1 MTTSATATAAASAQI
16 FRSLSSESQKNDW
29 SKRLSLRGM
38 RRGGSAGSSNISKE
52 EPKLKHKF
60 FNRSSSLKHAS
71 ASKATMELQTP
82 SQQTSHQQLVQQNS
96 AATPK
101 KSNWEVIE
109 HFNTSST
116 KGGKAVVSSSLI
128 AAGIT
133 RCNIDESIDSTN
145 SSSTCPSPMVYQ
157 RDEAHL
163 LQQNFESMDGRNTE
177 VGSNAN
183 GTGGG
188 VGGLSPTISFWF
200 RLNRVILRLC
210 TTHQFKNLQVE
221 MLYQRYFLRM
231 NQSNTTHIL
240 ALLLALI
247 VALSSAQIVFTTL
260 QLRRNT
266 TGTTFVRTND
276 TRNNAANG
284 MSGDGGS
291 HTVAGGGGSDGVAI
305 GVSNGSAT
313 AATSILTLTEMG
325 NHQAQ
330 LLSRH
335 SVPTDATLSGS
346 SAQPLFGHVIVGDV
360 ADGLGTTVRIS
371 AQQFVASAA
380 FKQTPTLPPTLSSVT
395 LPPLRPATTIAPPI
409 TTKSSTYLPYAAQ
422 DWRDPQ
428 IFFAPQPL
436 SERAAY
442 AVDRRSSSEWWL
454 QAPAAFKRLKRKYHQ
469 HSHWPKLHRFKRSRL
484 KSPHYNNKLLVEHN
498 AAASAEMEY
507 RRATTRRVR
516 IMRRKRNHS
525 NALGM
530 PWHVRGFARKQDP
543 SLPEYTSYT
552 RLIKRHEH
560 ASRLAAPMKYEQQL
574 AAGPSI
580 SEATAE
586 VTTNDGEDSLDAGK
600 NNEKI
605 YTNNHN
611 NNNYKQHMARTVD
624 EVEYSV
630 RSNGNVTTTM
640 TTGHH
645 DAINEHT
652 LDNATNTIAAATTTA
667 DEAMLANAG
676 GGKRM
681 ANLLAA
687 KASLEQRQQV
697 EPSAMP
703 GDVEEIT
710 AAPGNVAYPDLR
722 LLFETLSAIDERVLV
737 FLVVMTICVLVY
749 ASLLCILSKPAMNEI
764 FLVLV
769 SYVIV
774 GTFVAIE
781 IAVGYATL
789 PSKSYNGSSCCVVF
803 IYMTYTMLPLR
814 LREALI
820 GGIVLSCMHI
830 YTSLRY
836 TEATIH
842 WQELFCSLLA
852 LFLSNLTG
860 IYTHWPKE
868 KAQRKAFIETRQCIE
883 ARLRTQR
890 ENQQQERLLLSVLPR
905 HVAMEMKDDIAGQ
918 PRDTQFHKIYIQR
931 HENVS
936 ILFADICGFTSLSDQ
951 CTAEEL
957 VRLLNELFA
966 RFDRLAAEHHCL
978 RIKLL
983 GDCYYCVSGLP
994 EPRPDHAHCAVEM
1007 GLDMIDAIALVR
1019 EVMAVNVNMRV
1030 GIHTGRVHCG
1040 VLGLV
1045 KWQFDVWSNDVTL
1058 ANHMESGGIPGRV
1071 HITKETLKCLDGDYE
1086 VEEGKGAERNT
1097 YLKDHQIETYLIVPG
1112 DIYRP
1117 HKKSRNRLQVNGNIS
1132 KELRMMGHAS
1142 AQKNTSKFGF
1152 GDSSEGAKDP
1162 EDEVNEYL
1170 MRAIDARSIDH
1181 LRAEHC
1187 QSVLLSFKDEAL
1199 EKKYG
1204 SEPDRMLGVYFYCS
1218 FIVLIAT
1225 TLIRFSIFKPN
1236 LLTVITSCATIVVV
1250 LLISL
1255 LVAAHVIN
1263 MKLPIGVKR
1272 FSSRIHSD
1280 RLLAQCFA
1288 FLTVTLIALTTILT
1302 MAYEIFYSVNF
1313 EISPISSQTIKPIL
1327 PDNATTRA
1335 AELIAFDSDFASFE
1349 SANSPEVDDFRC
1361 DYFLAINT
1369 FLLLTLLSMMTCATY
1384 QVLRLVLKLLLLLLV
1399 AAFYTGFSLYLYMR
1413 RDVRFMLDM
1422 EEALLRYIIDFI
1434 FLFAFMLALIFH
1446 SHQTEAT
1453 YRLDFIWKLQATE
1466 EKEDMEHLQAYNRKL
1481 LENIL
1486 PVHVAEHFLSRDK
1499 NIDDLYHEQCDS
1511 VCILF
1516 ASIPNFSEFY
1526 VELEGNN
1533 EGVECLRLLNE
1544 IIADFDELLSEERF
1558 RYIEKIKSTG
1568 ATYMAASG
1576 LTANTC
1582 DQVNFAH
1589 VTAMAEYALQLF
1601 DKIEEVNTHSFNN
1614 FRLRIGI
1621 NIGPVVAGVIGARKP
1636 QYDIWGNAVNV
1647 ASRMDSTGL
1656 PDHIQV
1662 TQEMYQ
1668 ILVGRGF
1675 ELTCRGSVN
1684 VKGKGSMITYFLK
1697 GKSTQ
1702 IPEVPTGNFNTATS
1716 LSETKDESVEDNKK
1730 LIETTTSLPIT
1741 SPQEEKT
1748 AASNIEIV
1756 DKKPELLATTQEPS
1770 KTAELSSIL
1779 QNEHNQTSIDS
1790 GDDLSPDSELNS
1802 YMQSATAQ
1810 RRKSLCR
1817 QHNISSSF
1825 GTTTSSTSALTPT
1838 MSSSSSVV
1846 TIAVMPAIAKTA
1858 SSSVDNSTEGNLG
1871 GGSLNTATPGNSS
1884 NGRGNSQP
1892 RTYVDELKEE
1902 YKDDSDK
1909 APLKDSIENL
1919 QILLKNNISLS
1930 DLSNKQQLNLR
1941 PSDAKMQQLKKET
1954 IVTFRTETLAC
1965 RQRNSITTIA
1975 TTTRLRSF
1983 DECITSVLTTPT
1995 TKATGAPNNTQ
2006 WTNGSA
2012 HKSAENSTND
2022 KQPMHNGPQQRPQ
2035 DLSGRQRVDT
2045 HRSPI
2050 RSSQSMSPIGLTGS
2064 EVFVL
2069 PNSRSMIVFSSSGS
2083 SSSDAASSSS
2093 ESSNTA
2099 ADSTIAYMLQDV
2111 ST

>member
-1 MTTSATATAAASAQI
+1 MSTSTTATAAASAQI

-82 SQQTSHQQLVQQNS
+82 SQQASHQQLSQQNS

-163 LQQNFESMDGRNTE
+163 LQQNSESMDGRNTE

-260 QLRRNT
+260 QLRRSA
-266 TGTTFVRTND
+266 TGATFANANE
-276 TRNNAANG
+276 TRNNVPNG
-284 MSGDGGS
+284 MSGAGGS
-291 HTVAGGGGSDGVAI
+291 HTLDVGSGSVAI
-305 GVSNGSAT
+305 GVGNGSAT
-313 AATSILTLTEMG
+313 AVTSILTLTEMG

-330 LLSRH
+330 LLSRQ
-335 SVPTDATLSGS
+335 SPPTAVTALSAS
-346 SAQPLFGHVIVGDV
+346 SAQSLIGHVIVGDV
-360 ADGLGTTVRIS
+360 GDGLGTTMKIS

-380 FKQTPTLPPTLSSVT
+380 FKQTPTMPTTLSPVT
-395 LPPLRPATTIAPPI
+395 APPLRPATTIAPPI

-428 IFFAPQPL
+428 IFDAPLPL
-436 SERAAY
+436 SERVAY
-442 AVDRRSSSEWWL
+442 AVERRGSSELWL
-454 QAPAAFKRLKRKYHQ
+454 QAPVAFKRLKRKYHQ

-484 KSPHYNNKLLVEHN
+484 KSLHYNNKLLAEHN
-498 AAASAEMEY
+498 AAASVELGPH
-507 RRATTRRVR
+507 RPTTRRVR
-516 IMRRKRNHS
+516 IMRRKRNHGNTS
-525 NALGM
+525 RM
-530 PWHVRGFARKQDP
+530 PWNVLSFVRKQDP
-543 SLPEYTSYT
+543 SKPIYTSYT
-552 RLIKRHEH
+552 RLTKRHEP
-560 ASRLAAPMKYEQQL
+560 ASRLAAPTKYDQPLTTGL
-574 AAGPSI
+574 AM
-580 SEATAE
+580 SEAAAE
-586 VTTNDGEDSLDAGK
+586 ITTNDVAYNVHD
-600 NNEKI
+600 
-605 YTNNHN
+605 
-611 NNNYKQHMARTVD
+611 
-624 EVEYSV
+624 
-630 RSNGNVTTTM
+630 NGNVTKQ
-640 TTGHH
+640 HQH
-645 DAINEHT
+645 VAIDEQT
-652 LDNATNTIAAATTTA
+652 PDNASNRSVAAIATTRNESMPANGGVGTRTA
-667 DEAMLANAG
+667 
-676 GGKRM
+676 

-687 KASLEQRQQV
+687 KASLEQQQQV

-722 LLFETLSAIDERVLV
+722 LLLQELSAIDERVLV

-749 ASLLCILSKPAMNEI
+749 VSLLCILSKPAMNEI

-1152 GDSSEGAKDP
+1152 GDSAEGAKDP

-1218 FIVLIAT
+1218 FIVLVAT
-1225 TLIRFSIFKPN
+1225 TLIRLSIFKPN
-1236 LLTVITSCATIVVV
+1236 LLTITTSCATIIVV

-1255 LVAAHVIN
+1255 LIAAHVIN
-1263 MKLPIGVKR
+1263 IKLPIGVKR

-1288 FLTVTLIALTTILT
+1288 FITVTLIALTTILT
-1302 MAYEIFYSVNF
+1302 MAYEIFYSVDF
-1313 EISPISSQTIKPIL
+1313 DIASISSEANTPRFSANFTARA
-1327 PDNATTRA
+1327 PNSDN
-1335 AELIAFDSDFASFE
+1335 IALDNDFAVFE
-1349 SANSPEVDDFRC
+1349 SSTRLGVYDFNC

-1384 QVLRLVLKLLLLLLV
+1384 QVLRIVLKLLLLLLV

-1413 RDVRFMLDM
+1413 KDVRFMLDM
-1422 EEALLRYIIDFI
+1422 EEALLRYIIDSI

-1582 DQVNFAH
+1582 DHVNFAH
-1589 VTAMAEYALQLF
+1589 VTAMADYALQLF

-1662 TQEMYQ
+1662 TQEIYQ

-1702 IPEVPTGNFNTATS
+1702 VPEVTAGNLNTVTTVN
-1716 LSETKDESVEDNKK
+1716 ENKTESVEDNKK
-1730 LIETTTSLPIT
+1730 LIDTPISPPIT
-1741 SPQEEKT
+1741 APQQEK
-1748 AASNIEIV
+1748 IEATDTELA
-1756 DKKPELLATTQEPS
+1756 DKKTDLATAQTTNETVEPPTILES
-1770 KTAELSSIL
+1770 QPNKTS
-1779 QNEHNQTSIDS
+1779 TDS
-1790 GDDLSPDSELNS
+1790 GDDLSPDSELSS

-1846 TIAVMPAIAKTA
+1846 TIAVMPAFAKTA
-1858 SSSVDNSTEGNLG
+1858 SSSMENSTEGTFG
-1871 GGSLNTATPGNSS
+1871 GGSLNTATSANST

-1902 YKDDSDK
+1902 FKEDGDK

-1919 QILLKNNISLS
+1919 EILLKNNISLS

-1941 PSDAKMQQLKKET
+1941 PSDAKLQQLKKET
-1954 IVTFRTETLAC
+1954 IVTFRTESLAC

-1975 TTTRLRSF
+1975 TRTRLRSF

-1995 TKATGAPNNTQ
+1995 TKATGAPNNTR

-2012 HKSAENSTND
+2012 HESAGDEPDD
-2022 KQPMHNGPQQRPQ
+2022 KHSMQNGPQQRPQ
-2035 DLSGRQRVDT
+2035 DWSCRQRVDT

-2083 SSSDAASSSS
+2083 SSSDAASTSS
-2093 ESSNTA
+2093 ESSTTA

>member
-1 MTTSATATAAASAQI
+1 MSASAVATASASYSAQI

-29 SKRLSLRGM
+29 SKRLSLRGIH
-38 RRGGSAGSSNISKE
+38 RGGSAGTGNTSKE
-52 EPKLKHKF
+52 EPKHKHKF
-60 FNRSSSLKHAS
+60 FNRSSSLKQS
-71 ASKATMELQTP
+71 SDSKATLEHE
-82 SQQTSHQQLVQQNS
+82 SSWQQSHMQLSQQNS
-96 AATPK
+96 ATTPK

-109 HFNTSST
+109 HFNTSSS
-116 KGGKAVVSSSLI
+116 KGGKAMVSSSLI

-157 RDEAHL
+157 RDETHL
-163 LQQNFESMDGRNTE
+163 LQQNSESMDGRIME
-177 VGSNAN
+177 SGSNAN
-183 GTGGG
+183 GAIGSAIGNSGGG
-188 VGGLSPTISFWF
+188 AGGLSPTISFWF

-240 ALLLALI
+240 ALLLTLV

-260 QLRRNT
+260 HIRHSSVATNFQTTNNT
-266 TGTTFVRTND
+266 H
-276 TRNNAANG
+276 NAAE
-284 MSGDGGS
+284 GDS
-291 HTVAGGGGSDGVAI
+291 RDSVNN
-305 GVSNGSAT
+305 GVSNGST
-313 AATSILTLTEMG
+313 IAANSLPLTLRKLGIDLEGGGGVGGDDDG
-325 NHQAQ
+325 NEGIGK
-330 LLSRH
+330 
-335 SVPTDATLSGS
+335 D
-346 SAQPLFGHVIVGDV
+346 
-360 ADGLGTTVRIS
+360 TTIKIS

-380 FKQTPTLPPTLSSVT
+380 FKQSPTTPPTLSTITITV
-395 LPPLRPATTIAPPI
+395 LRPVTTILSPI
-409 TTKSSTYLPYAAQ
+409 STKSSTYLPYAAQ
-422 DWRDPQ
+422 DWRTSTELLQ
-428 IFFAPQPL
+428 VKQPAGVKHL
-436 SERAAY
+436 
-442 AVDRRSSSEWWL
+442 RRN
-454 QAPAAFKRLKRKYHQ
+454 YH
-469 HSHWPKLHRFKRSRL
+469 HNHWPKLYRFKRSRL
-484 KSPHYNNKLLVEHN
+484 KLPNNVNKMPSEVNKKPHKAMKMLKASAKEELTNEKKNLGTIQKAKEIDVVMNEPKRKQNAMKSSRYTSKYLSQREMSQTDEQSTSSFGATIIKRRGRRTLPQKASKTEGQTENRNGKNSLESRQDNEDIYYNNN
-498 AAASAEMEY
+498 YEY
-507 RRATTRRVR
+507 EKNNDNKQHVGRSVDEAGFIADGNEKEAQMKATEATQTERQK
-516 IMRRKRNHS
+516 I
-525 NALGM
+525 
-530 PWHVRGFARKQDP
+530 
-543 SLPEYTSYT
+543 
-552 RLIKRHEH
+552 
-560 ASRLAAPMKYEQQL
+560 KYEQK
-574 AAGPSI
+574 S
-580 SEATAE
+580 
-586 VTTNDGEDSLDAGK
+586 
-600 NNEKI
+600 
-605 YTNNHN
+605 
-611 NNNYKQHMARTVD
+611 
-624 EVEYSV
+624 
-630 RSNGNVTTTM
+630 
-640 TTGHH
+640 
-645 DAINEHT
+645 
-652 LDNATNTIAAATTTA
+652 DNATTKINTEAITKNTSLLITTTNSWNNKNIA
-667 DEAMLANAG
+667 IT
-676 GGKRM
+676 
-681 ANLLAA
+681 NLLATTESW
-687 KASLEQRQQV
+687 KQQQQV
-697 EPSAMP
+697 EPSARP
-703 GDVEEIT
+703 VDVDESQTISEYDT
-710 AAPGNVAYPDLR
+710 YPAWHQ
-722 LLFETLSAIDERVLV
+722 LLQVVKAIDERVLV
-737 FLVVMTICVLVY
+737 FFVVMTICVLVY
-749 ASLLCILSKPAMNEI
+749 ASLLCILTKPAMNEI

-781 IAVGYATL
+781 IAIGYAML

-820 GGIVLSCMHI
+820 GGIILSCMHI

-842 WQELFCSLLA
+842 WQELLCSLLA
-852 LFLSNLTG
+852 LLVSNLTG

-1086 VEEGKGAERNT
+1086 VEEGKGAERNS

-1142 AQKNTSKFGF
+1142 TQKNTSKFGF
-1152 GDSSEGAKDP
+1152 GDSSECTKDP

-1187 QSVLLSFKDEAL
+1187 QSVFLCFKDQAL

-1218 FIVLIAT
+1218 FVVLVAT
-1225 TLIRFSIFKPN
+1225 TVIRLSIFKPN
-1236 LLTVITSCATIVVV
+1236 LLTLSTSWATIAIV
-1250 LLISL
+1250 LVIAF
-1255 LVAAHVIN
+1255 LVAAHMIN
-1263 MKLPIGVKR
+1263 VKLPIGIKR
-1272 FSSRIHSD
+1272 LSIRIH
-1280 RLLAQCFA
+1280 RNRVLAQCFA
-1288 FLTVTLIALTTILT
+1288 FLTITLIALTTILT
-1302 MAYEIFYSVNF
+1302 MAYEIFYSINF
-1313 EISPISSQTIKPIL
+1313 CVPLTSSHSSHKSQPTDKSITM
-1327 PDNATTRA
+1327 AVA
-1335 AELIAFDSDFASFE
+1335 ANGQSAVGNHSTPTQNMAGSE
-1349 SANSPEVDDFRC
+1349 SAVFNC

-1369 FLLLTLLSMMTCATY
+1369 FLLLTLLSMMTCAIY
-1384 QVLRLVLKLLLLLLV
+1384 QVLRIVLKLFLLLLV
-1399 AAFYTGFSLYLYMR
+1399 AAFYTGFSLYLYTR
-1413 RDVRFMLDM
+1413 KDIRLMLDT
-1422 EEALLRYIIDFI
+1422 EEALLRYIIDSI

-1582 DQVNFAH
+1582 DQVNFCH

-1647 ASRMDSTGL
+1647 ASRMDSTGIT
-1656 PDHIQV
+1656 DHIQV
-1662 TQEMYQ
+1662 TQDVYQ
-1668 ILVGRGF
+1668 ILIGRGF

-1697 GKSTQ
+1697 GKSATVSEQ
-1702 IPEVPTGNFNTATS
+1702 MPAAVIDNIQAVTKASISNGKVESLESNKNINAAPCPAVPSPNAEMAKRAHNNK
-1716 LSETKDESVEDNKK
+1716 LVEKQT
-1730 LIETTTSLPIT
+1730 ETTNDAEPPPPAPTS
-1741 SPQEEKT
+1741 QT
-1748 AASNIEIV
+1748 AKASM
-1756 DKKPELLATTQEPS
+1756 
-1770 KTAELSSIL
+1770 
-1779 QNEHNQTSIDS
+1779 DS

-1825 GTTTSSTSALTPT
+1825 GTTTSSTLALTPT

-1846 TIAVMPAIAKTA
+1846 TIAVLPAIHKTD
-1858 SSSVDNSTEGNLG
+1858 SLSMDTSMESSVITTTSA
-1871 GGSLNTATPGNSS
+1871 SAASVRSS
-1884 NGRGNSQP
+1884 SQP
-1892 RTYVDELKEE
+1892 RTYMDELKEE
-1902 YKDDSDK
+1902 FKDDSDK
-1909 APLKDSIENL
+1909 SPLKDSIENL

-1941 PSDAKMQQLKKET
+1941 PNDVKIQQLKKDT
-1954 IVTFRTETLAC
+1954 IVTLRAETLA
-1965 RQRNSITTIA
+1965 RRKRKSITTLA
-1975 TTTRLRSF
+1975 TTTQMRSF
-1983 DECITSVLTTPT
+1983 DECISSTTAIEPRRDDGYNFTNTHKLNDVREHKGKCECT
-1995 TKATGAPNNTQ
+1995 TADEETHCDA
-2006 WTNGSA
+2006 
-2012 HKSAENSTND
+2012 
-2022 KQPMHNGPQQRPQ
+2022 
-2035 DLSGRQRVDT
+2035 RQRTKERCTLQMLDP

-2050 RSSQSMSPIGLTGS
+2050 RSSQSMSPIGYTGS
-2064 EVFVL
+2064 EVILL
-2069 PNSRSMIVFSSSGS
+2069 PNSRSMIVFSSRGSRSSSSAESSTTSGS
-2083 SSSDAASSSS
+2083 SG
-2093 ESSNTA
+2093 TGKGT
-2099 ADSTIAYMLQDV
+2099 TIAYMLQDV